1 MSVQNTLSA
10 NSASNLLQI
19 LANIKTQ
26 DLSYKIKPTY
36 PFLARKLYSLQP
48 KQTVSGAPASKEAIW
63 DLNKAWL
70 NNGLRIQTTITK
82 TGSTSFSAPTD
93 KYYGLTMYESI
104 TLRTNNVTLAT
115 LSDSYIRSRVD
126 HLPDGPKQHCLRY
139 SLALVPTTEIP
150 VTDADA
156 TTFVTYT
163 PIFSSF
169 FEHVTANLNL
179 NFLEQFQVV
188 ARFNTTVN
196 SGINEAYLSASPVL
210 QVFNWTPDATYM
222 AGLKALN
229 NPVGSVMTMLTYN
242 SSKESFNLDSDTGV
256 AARLRC
262 NYPVFNMYFAVVSKA
277 AVADLGIATSLS
289 PINTVDFTIGGDS
302 MMGSAVPISTLDYI
316 NEMGGAV
323 SSNVLTTISAVSRSV
338 QTVGTGTYCG
348 WRRIPFCLD
357 PDNRTYCSGAMAFS
371 GINNPI
377 LTLAFPDVGTGS
389 NFELQVCYEAWQLIS
404 ISSSGVCQIAE
415 MF

>member
-10 NSASNLLQI
+10 NAASNLLQI
-19 LANIKTQ
+19 LAGIKTQ

-36 PFLARKLYSLQP
+36 PFLARKIYSLQP

-82 TGSTSFSAPTD
+82 PGTAGTSNPAD
-93 KYYGLTMYESI
+93 KYYGLTMYETI

-115 LSDSYIRSRVD
+115 LTDSYIRARVD
-126 HLPDGPKQHCLRY
+126 HLPDGAKQHCLRY

-150 VTDADA
+150 VTDVDA

-169 FEHVTANLNL
+169 FEHITANLNL
-179 NFLEQFQVV
+179 NFLEQFQIV

-196 SGINEAYLSASPVL
+196 SGANEAYSTASPVL
-210 QVFNWTPDATYM
+210 QVFNWSPDATYM
-222 AGLKALN
+222 SALKALN
-229 NPVGSVMTMLTYN
+229 NPTGSVMSMLTYN
-242 SSKESFNLDSDTGV
+242 SSRESFALDSDTGV

-262 NYPVFNMYFAVVSKA
+262 NYPVFNMYFAVVCKTA
-277 AVADLGIATSLS
+277 AADLGIASSLS
-289 PINTVDFTIGGDS
+289 PINTVDLTIGGDS
-302 MMGSAVPISTLDYI
+302 MFGSAIPLSTLDYM
-316 NEMGGAV
+316 NEMSGAI
-323 SSNVLTTISAVSRSV
+323 SSNVLTSISAVSRAV
-338 QTVGTGTYCG
+338 LTVGTGTYSG
-348 WRRIPFCLD
+348 WRRIPFCLM
-357 PDNRTYCSGAMAFS
+357 PDDRTFCSGAMAFS

-377 LTLAFPDVGTGS
+377 LTLTMPDVGTS
-389 NFELQVCYEAWQLIS
+389 TNFELVTVYESWQLIS
-404 ISSSGVCQIAE
+404 ISSSGVCQISE